1 VLARAL
7 RVLDYFTLAFGTM
20 VGAGW
25 LVVMDDWLRRGGPAG
40 AMLGFA
46 IGGLAL
52 LPVGWVYGRLAGAI
66 PDAASEVAYTERV
79 FPPPVSLL
87 TGWMMVLA
95 YGIVCP
101 WEAAA
106 IGKIAAYLLPQL
118 NRWPV
123 EMLWGQPLPR
133 ILTGLLLTAVITA
146 VNYRGIRWSSRLQ
159 NWTTLLLWLLFA
171 VFGVAGLLEGHAGN
185 LHPLFAHAPGLSVL
199 LVLQV
204 VPYFM
209 TGFEAVPKCAEE
221 SVPDFPA
228 EGFLRAMMLAI
239 VVATA
244 FYVGVVGVVAWVAPW
259 RELANRGFLTAAA
272 FERTVGRGWLVQAIF
287 AAALASLI
295 KVFNGNF
302 LAASRLLYALG
313 RRGLL
318 PERLGDVH
326 RCYRTPAVAVV
337 ALGMAT
343 AVVSLG
349 GEQLLVPIAE
359 VGSLAAGLGWL
370 ASCLACMRLQP
381 ARGARLLGG
390 LGALVAGGLVLM
402 KLLPVVPGHLT
413 PAEYA
418 ALAAW
423 LALGVAL
430 GRRGSESRDIG
441 RHGGRGRRGELR

>member
-1 VLARAL
+1 MTVLARAL

-46 IGGLAL
+46 VGGVAL
-52 LPVGWVYGRLAGAI
+52 LPVGWVYGKLAGAI

-79 FPPPVSLL
+79 FPQSVSLL

-106 IGKIAAYLLPQL
+106 IGKIAAYLLPPL
-118 NRWPV
+118 NRWP
-123 EMLWGQPLPR
+123 LGLLGGQPLPR
-133 ILTGLLLTAVITA
+133 VLTGLVLTAAITT

-159 NWTTLLLWLLFA
+159 NWATLLLWLLFA
-171 VFGVAGLLEGHAGN
+171 AFGAAGLLQGQAAN
-185 LHPLFAHAPGLSVL
+185 LQPLFAHAPGVAVL

-221 SVPDFPA
+221 SVPDFPV
-228 EGFLRAMMLAI
+228 EGFLQAMVLAI
-239 VVATA
+239 GVATV
-244 FYVGVVGVVAWVAPW
+244 FYVGVIGVVAWVAPW
-259 RELANRGFLTAAA
+259 RELMDRGFLTAAA
-272 FERTVGRGWLVQAIF
+272 FEHTIGRGWWVRMIF

-302 LAASRLLYALG
+302 LAASRMLYALG
-313 RRGLL
+313 RRGWL
-318 PERLGDVH
+318 PTRLGTVH
-326 RCYRTPAVAVV
+326 ERYRTPGVAVV
-337 ALGMAT
+337 ALGIAT
-343 AVVSLG
+343 AAVSLG
-349 GEQLLVPIAE
+349 GERLLVPIAE

-370 ASCLACMRLQP
+370 ASCLTCVRLRP

-390 LGALVAGGLVLM
+390 LGALVAGALVLM

-413 PAEYA
+413 AAEYG

-423 LALGVAL
+423 LLLGLV
-430 GRRGSESRDIG
+430 
-441 RHGGRGRRGELR
+441 LRQVRE